1 MSEQSGDSAVGRKP
15 DFIAYS
21 VRESRDGKGHWNKV
35 GAAWQHRDGQGLDIQ
50 LESLPLDG
58 RLTLRELREERM
70 TAFENERQSE
80 NASIHQDRSQSHGRT
95 R

>member
-1 MSEQSGDSAVGRKP
+1 MSEKANGSSGRKP

-21 VRESRDGKGHWNKV
+21 VRDTRDGKGHWNKV

-50 LESLPLDG
+50 LESLPVNG
-58 RLTLRELREERM
+58 RLTLRELREERIN
-70 TAFENERQSE
+70 AYENERHSE
-80 NASIHQDRSQSHGRT
+80 SSERSQDRRPSRGRS